1 MRDGSCDALPSV
13 EACRRGDRN
22 CGCAHPIDE
31 ENGPSERSGSFSSSS
46 RYRGVKLNFPFQV
59 QVQASSTVVL
69 LGLSFVAEVIKAVQ
83 LGPKE
88 RKEGNRHQSTSMWT
102 EMFF

>member
-1 MRDGSCDALPSV
+1 MAPVMLCPQSKHAEG
-13 EACRRGDRN
+13 GDRN

-31 ENGPSERSGSFSSSS
+31 ENRPSERSGSFSSSS